1 MDIYISS
8 KIDDDKLDN
17 INKKKSNNWKK
28 KIYNNRIFLLNKRY
42 KERLM

>member
-17 INKKKSNNWKK
+17 INKKKFLEKVIIGKK
-28 KIYNNRIFLLNKRY
+28 NL
-42 KERLM
+42 